1 RSLRLRLSKRTGAI
15 PWQGYPGDRDW
26 FHSWGQ
32 VRYFVQDALG
42 SFTYNG
48 QQYKTLAEYNPSK
61 SMLVSTVGLNGG
73 QVMQLVAVP
82 EPGTLMLAGVGVAAA
97 AWGLRLRRG
106 RQLVPRP

>member
-1 RSLRLRLSKRTGAI
+1 
-15 PWQGYPGDRDW
+15 
-26 FHSWGQ
+26 
-32 VRYFVQDALG
+32 
-42 SFTYNG
+42 
-48 QQYKTLAEYNPSK
+48 
-61 SMLVSTVGLNGG
+61 MLVSTVGLNGG